1 MLVKKNKSEKTN
13 EKNKTKGNTKTKKN
27 NKMAGNKKTKTTS
40 SKTNENNKMAGN
52 KKTKTT
58 SSKTA
63 VNNKMKGDKKTKTAS
78 SKIKILFIVFIVV
91 IICIVGLFW
100 FMQSSNTVKAQL
112 IIESGDIQIKHD
124 GGSWISAQNG
134 MDLYQSD
141 SIKTGDNA
149 SASIVFFKSSIIR
162 LDGNTEVSLQE
173 IIQNDDGTNVKIKQ
187 DAGRTWSTVAK
198 ISGIDNY
205 DVQTPTAIASVRG
218 TSFDVYIKPDGKTDV
233 GVGRGIVN
241 VSKIKNGEIL
251 GTIEVKKN
259 EVVTVDPDAM
269 GQPLEIKDFEKDN
282 WVLENQQKD
291 EDILTH
297 GISMYINSTI
307 NVKDALYARIEQYI
321 PELKELYGIT
331 DEEFDVLIDG
341 YLLGYYDLPP
351 DTPDWIREII
361 ELS

>member
-1 MLVKKNKSEKTN
+1 MLVKKSKSG
-13 EKNKTKGNTKTKKN
+13 KTKVTSAAKTKKETVKTLKEKEVKTDN
-27 NKMAGNKKTKTTS
+27 IKITKEKDKTMKKKE
-40 SKTNENNKMAGN
+40 SKTEKKNK
-52 KKTKTT
+52 
-58 SSKTA
+58 SLSPR
-63 VNNKMKGDKKTKTAS
+63 
-78 SKIKILFIVFIVV
+78 IKILFVVFIVV

-100 FMQSSNTVKAQL
+100 FMQSPNTVKAQL
-112 IIESGDIQIKHD
+112 IIESGNIQIKHD

-141 SIKTGDNA
+141 SIKTGVDA

-162 LDGNTEVSLQE
+162 LDSNTEVSLQE

-205 DVQTPTAIASVRG
+205 DVQTPTAVASVRG
-218 TSFDVYIKPDGKTDV
+218 TAFDVHIKSDGRTDV

-259 EVVTVDPDAM
+259 EAVTVDPDVID
-269 GQPLEIKDFEKDN
+269 QTLEIKVFEKDN
-282 WVLENQQKD
+282 WVLDNQQKD

-351 DTPDWIREII
+351 ETPDWIREII

>member
-1 MLVKKNKSEKTN
+1 MLVKKSKSEKT
-13 EKNKTKGNTKTKKN
+13 KV
-27 NKMAGNKKTKTTS
+27 NKKTKTTS
-40 SKTNENNKMAGN
+40 SK
-52 KKTKTT
+52 
-58 SSKTA
+58 
-63 VNNKMKGDKKTKTAS
+63 
-78 SKIKILFIVFIVV
+78 IKILFIVSIVV

-100 FMQSSNTVKAQL
+100 FMQSPNVVKAQL
-112 IIESGDIQIKHD
+112 IIESGDIQVKHD

-141 SIKTGDNA
+141 SIKTGVNA

-162 LDGNTEVSLQE
+162 LDSNTEVNLQE
-173 IIQNDDGTNVKIKQ
+173 IIQSADGTNVKIKQ
-187 DAGRTWSTVAK
+187 DAGRTWNTVAK

-205 DVQTPTAIASVRG
+205 DVQTPTTIASVRG

-233 GVGRGIVN
+233 GVSRGIVN
-241 VSKIKNGEIL
+241 VSRIKNGQVIDA
-251 GTIEVKKN
+251 IEVKKN
-259 EVVTVDPDAM
+259 EAVTVDPDAID
-269 GQPLEIKDFEKDN
+269 QPLEIKTFEKDE

-297 GISMYINSTI
+297 GISSYINSTI
-307 NVKDALYARIEQYI
+307 NVKDALYDRIEQYI

-331 DEEFDVLIDG
+331 DEELDVLIDG

-351 DTPDWIREII
+351 ETPNWIREIF